1 MLNLN
6 DIIVVDDVISPQ
18 FQDMI
23 ERWLLA
29 PASTWSFARDVA
41 LADNVIE
48 KLQLNTRPGFSKTL
62 FNIKTGQSND
72 LYPMILPM
80 VFEAAYKAN
89 INVET
94 VMFSRSFL
102 TMPIVGDTP
111 DTFDHIHVDTP
122 DEHIV
127 CLYYANDA
135 DGDTIFFD
143 RTVHDMLEEQ
153 SVKAELAGKPT
164 FYDQNLLEL
173 IDSKVNKKDF
183 KIIKRVTPKKGR
195 VVFFNGLRYHTA
207 SRCTNG
213 HRLIVNTCFR
223 DE

>member
-1 MLNLN
+1 MFDLNN
-6 DIIVVDDVISPQ
+6 IVVVDDAISPQ
-18 FQDMI
+18 YQDMI
-23 ERWLLA
+23 ENWLLA

-41 LADNVIE
+41 LADNVIA
-48 KLQLNTRPGFSKTL
+48 KLNLHTRPGFSKTL
-62 FNIKTGQSND
+62 FNIKTNYSND

-80 VFEAAYKAN
+80 VFEAGFKAN
-89 INVET
+89 INVDQ
-94 VMFSRSFL
+94 VLFSRSFL
-102 TMPIVGDTP
+102 TMPIPGDTAN
-111 DTFDHIHVDTP
+111 TFDHIHVDTP

-135 DGDTIFFD
+135 DGDTVFFD

-164 FYDQNLLEL
+164 FYDQSLLEL
-173 IDSKVNKKDF
+173 IDSKVNKQDF

-195 VVFFNGLRYHTA
+195 AVFFNGLRYHTA
-207 SRCTNG
+207 GRCTSG

-223 DE
+223 P